1 MDQDTAARLGLGAFD
16 QVGFVVEDMDRALPR
31 YEALYGPFRVGE
43 APLPEVTFRGK
54 VVDCKLK
61 LALNTEG
68 PVEIELIQVLEGD
81 TPHSEHIREH
91 GEGLHH
97 IRFCVPNVDESLK
110 KLEAAGYETIFYKR
124 FGPNLAFSYSEAR
137 EGPDVGVIEL
147 LEQA

>member
-1 MDQDTAARLGLGAFD
+1 M
-16 QVGFVVEDMDRALPR
+16 
-31 YEALYGPFRVGE
+31 
-43 APLPEVTFRGK
+43 TFRGQ

-97 IRFCVPNVDESLK
+97 IRFCVPNVDEALA
-110 KLEAAGYETIFYKR
+110 KLEAEGLRDHLLQALRT
-124 FGPNLAFSYSEAR
+124 GPRLLVLGSQQR
-137 EGPDVGVIEL
+137 EPNVGVIEL
-147 LEQA
+147 LESP

>member
-1 MDQDTAARLGLGAFD
+1 MDKDTAARLGLGAFD

-43 APLPEVTFRGK
+43 APLQEVTFRGK
-54 VVDCKLK
+54 VSDCKLK
-61 LALNTEG
+61 LALNTQG

-81 TPHSEHIREH
+81 SPHSEHIREH

-97 IRFCVPNVDESLK
+97 IRFCVPKLDEALE
-110 KLEAAGYETIFYKR
+110 KLEAEGYETIFFKR

-137 EGPDVGVIEL
+137 EGPKVGVIEL
-147 LEQA
+147 LESP